1 MTQTAAITEAITTL
15 QDAENRFNFVRVED
29 EKFFPEWYEG
39 LSEITEAEK
48 ASVDVVR
55 RRYLYHRA
63 GGDLLEGT
71 VILLLVS
78 SILALSGFYDPPFRI
93 KAESSVELVLD
104 DGEEILRGRIDVLVL
119 QEQLWVMVLES
130 KKTTLS
136 VWSAVPQALA
146 YMMANPNPSKPVFG
160 MVTNGDDILFV
171 KVTQTDTPQ
180 YDLSRVFAPF
190 ASARELY
197 AVLQATFHRPVMLAG
212 VADCE
217 RATPG
222 DNIVIPPSIMPAAK
236 AAGVLRFADINFHS
250 RIFFSVGLVW
260 HNESTNLFM
269 DSGQYIYCFSV
280 SYTLSSTQLFI
291 FKFIYK

>member
-15 QDAENRFNFVRVED
+15 EDAENQFGFVRVED
-29 EKFFPEWYEG
+29 EEFFPEWYEG

-78 SILALSGFYDPPFRI
+78 PILALSGFYDPPFRI
-93 KAESSVELVLD
+93 KAESSVELVLN
-104 DGEEILRGRIDVLVL
+104 DGQEILRGRIDVLVL
-119 QEQLWVMVLES
+119 QNQFWVMVLES

-146 YMMANPNPSKPVFG
+146 YMMANPNPSKPIFG

-171 KVTQTDTPQ
+171 KVTQTDTPH
-180 YDLSRVFAPF
+180 YDLSKVFTPF
-190 ASARELY
+190 ASVRELY
-197 AVLQATFHRPVMLAG
+197 AVLQILKRIGQLISLA
-212 VADCE
+212 
-217 RATPG
+217 
-222 DNIVIPPSIMPAAK
+222 S
-236 AAGVLRFADINFHS
+236 
-250 RIFFSVGLVW
+250 
-260 HNESTNLFM
+260 
-269 DSGQYIYCFSV
+269 
-280 SYTLSSTQLFI
+280 
-291 FKFIYK
+291 

>member
-15 QDAENRFNFVRVED
+15 QDVENRFGFVRVEN
-29 EKFFPEWYEG
+29 EQFFPEWYEE

-48 ASVDVVR
+48 ASVDIVR

-78 SILALSGFYDPPFRI
+78 PILALSGFYDPPFRI
-93 KAESSVELVLD
+93 KAESSVELMLND
-104 DGEEILRGRIDVLVL
+104 DEEILRGRIDVLVL
-119 QEQLWVMVLES
+119 QDRLWVMVLES

-160 MVTNGDDILFV
+160 MVTNGDDILFI
-171 KVTQTDTPQ
+171 KVMQTNTPQ

-190 ASARELY
+190 TSARELY
-197 AVLQATFHRPVMLAG
+197 AVLQIL
-212 VADCE
+212 
-217 RATPG
+217 
-222 DNIVIPPSIMPAAK
+222 K
-236 AAGVLRFADINFHS
+236 
-250 RIFFSVGLVW
+250 RI
-260 HNESTNLFM
+260 
-269 DSGQYIYCFSV
+269 GQLISPT
-280 SYTLSSTQLFI
+280 S
-291 FKFIYK
+291 